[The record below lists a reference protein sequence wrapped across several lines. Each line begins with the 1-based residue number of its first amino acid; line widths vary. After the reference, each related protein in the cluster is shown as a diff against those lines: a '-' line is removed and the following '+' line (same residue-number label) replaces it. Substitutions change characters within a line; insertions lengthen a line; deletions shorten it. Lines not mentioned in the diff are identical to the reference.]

1 MGYRSVNLP
10 LEELLPH
17 VVRAEDQLARLDE
30 RVRRSP
36 VTSGFIERGHFF
48 DAAASMWLAGE
59 LVHVEDLVLH
69 DAHMDVRAPTHELG
83 IAHSI
88 LRTRRRIAAADSGW
102 ALSAVGLASL
112 SGQSGDVHPAVPGEG
127 TPHAQND
134 GDVDDLETVDPLSDE
149 FAEFDSVLARSERVL
164 TQHAAVPPTAISIKR
179 TERDPLVYD
188 QDWDEAE
195 RLARWQELVSDT
207 AGVAPSLAAAVAW
220 EEWETLEPLQRQ
232 HWLGAQLV
240 ASMLR
245 SERKVGTHLLGI
257 NAGLKSISRE
267 RRRSPVRTTR
277 LTAFLDAL
285 SSAADAGMKELDRLV
300 QAKDL
305 MERRLRNR
313 RSSSSL
319 PSVVEL
325 VLSRPLVSAAMIA
338 KEVKISPRG
347 ALNLISEL
355 GVREM
360 TGRGRYR
367 AWGIT

>member
-1 MGYRSVNLP
+1 M
-10 LEELLPH
+10 
-17 VVRAEDQLARLDE
+17 RAEDQLARLDE
-30 RVRRSP
+30 RARRSP

-48 DAAASMWLAGE
+48 DAAASMWVAGE

-69 DAHMDVRAPTHELG
+69 DAHMDVRAPTHELV

-88 LRTRRRIAAADSGW
+88 LRTRRRIAAAEPGW
-102 ALSAVGLASL
+102 ALSDVGLATL
-112 SGQSGDVHPAVPGEG
+112 RGQSGDVHPAVPGEG
-127 TPHAQND
+127 NLHAQHD
-134 GDVDDLETVDPLSDE
+134 DDDVDDHEAVDPLSDE
-149 FAEFDSVLARSERVL
+149 FAEFDAVLARSERVL
-164 TQHAAVPPTAISIKR
+164 TQHAAAPPTAVSVKGK
-179 TERDPLVYD
+179 ERDPLVYD

-207 AGVAPSLAAAVAW
+207 AGVPPSLAAALAW

-232 HWLGAQLV
+232 HWLGAQLA
-240 ASMLR
+240 ASILR

-285 SSAADAGMKELDRLV
+285 SSAAEAGMKELDRLV

-319 PSVVEL
+319 PSVIEL